1 VVGEAM
7 VDAYQLESKVARNAR
22 VVVSKRISD
31 NDRLFID
38 TDGKRCLDY
47 IGEMMLLAENRYGD
61 ARVWARQ
68 SLAEIEATINT
79 LTGNGR
85 TNEAAKWVYFKDELR
100 YAMETWS

>member
-1 VVGEAM
+1 MNEEAQSDLLQEHEVLFLDFM
-7 VDAYQLESKVARNAR
+7 GC
-22 VVVSKRISD
+22 D

-47 IGEMMLLAENRYGD
+47 IGEMMLLAENQQGD

-68 SLAEIEATINT
+68 SLAEIEATINA
-79 LTGNGR
+79 LTGSGR
-85 TNEAAKWVYFKDELR
+85 TNKAAKWVYFKDKLR